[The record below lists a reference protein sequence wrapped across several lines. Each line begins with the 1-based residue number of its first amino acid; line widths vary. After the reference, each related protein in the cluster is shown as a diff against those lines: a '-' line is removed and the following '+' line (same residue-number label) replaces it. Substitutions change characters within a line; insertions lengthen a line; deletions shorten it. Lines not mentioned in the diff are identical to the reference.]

1 MKICFKFSEKEKKY
15 LLTKKFSKNEIA
27 KLIKGFDLENQN
39 EIGDYIQ
46 ELGKLVDA
54 YK

>member
-1 MKICFKFSEKEKKY
+1 MKICFKFSKKEKEY
-15 LLTKKFSKNEIA
+15 LLTKKFSKAQIE

-46 ELGKLVDA
+46 QLGKLIDA
-54 YK
+54 Y